1 MSDLEGLALGQTVRL
16 TDGRTAIIRFLGRTN
31 FQVGDWVGVELDD
44 NSGKNDGSVNGERY
58 FECGG
63 IGRGMFCRPKAVT
76 VIAQPPPPVPKP
88 APATAGPR
96 KGGRPSS
103 MFTSGNARTGAT
115 SDPAL
120 GKRMSLNAPSPSP
133 VPRMSRPSS
142 LVRVCRLFCS
152 LLALSI
158 SWWPY
163 TES

>member
-16 TDGRTAIIRFLGRTN
+16 SDGRTAIIRFLGRTQ
-31 FQVGDWVGVELDD
+31 FAAGDWVGVELDD
-44 NSGKNDGSVNGERY
+44 DSGKNDGTVQGLRY

-63 IGRGMFCRPKAVT
+63 IGRGMFLRSTAIT
-76 VIAQPPPPVPKP
+76 VIAQAPPPVPKP
-88 APATAGPR
+88 APGAAAR

-103 MFTSGNARTGAT
+103 MFTSGKAGST

-142 LVRVCRLFCS
+142 IARVRM
-152 LLALSI
+152 LLC
-158 SWWPY
+158 PD
-163 TES
+163 

>member
-16 TDGRTAIIRFLGRTN
+16 TDGRTAVIRFLGRTS

-76 VIAQPPPPVPKP
+76 VVAQPPPKP
-88 APATAGPR
+88 AAAAAR

-103 MFTSGNARTGAT
+103 MFTSGNARTSAT

-133 VPRMSRPSS
+133 VPRVSRPSS
-142 LVRVCRLFCS
+142 LVRVCRDSLFV
-152 LLALSI
+152 LAR
-158 SWWPY
+158 
-163 TES
+163 